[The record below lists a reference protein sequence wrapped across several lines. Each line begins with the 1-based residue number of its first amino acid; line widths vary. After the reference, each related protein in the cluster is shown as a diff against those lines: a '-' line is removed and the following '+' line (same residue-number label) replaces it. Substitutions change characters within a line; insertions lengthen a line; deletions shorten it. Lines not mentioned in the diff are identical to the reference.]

1 MGKGK
6 DKWPILLI
14 RLGQAVTVG
23 LAYYFVVGIPGLTSS
38 FVAIFVALLPFDL
51 IVAMPSISFGLR
63 HWRQFIRVLLP
74 RITGTAF
81 VLMMGLAFGLAFGLG
96 VRFGFPA
103 PLAGVLLVGL
113 SYTLATRIRG
123 NISSYVAVVGG
134 LTVFERLLA
143 NHLGSG
149 NLVDQMAP
157 VVLTIAVGTFAALLA
172 GWVVGLV
179 MGLITRSLLPR
190 GYKTLRSF
198 AYELPLEMQPFRE
211 VLKMET
217 DLALAEVNVAASCPL
232 VDRSLRDLRLR
243 EAYKTNVLA
252 IHRAGR
258 DIVVPGGEEVIKP
271 GDMVLLLVPVGRISQ
286 AANLLKGSAECG

>member
-1 MGKGK
+1 
-6 DKWPILLI
+6 
-14 RLGQAVTVG
+14 
-23 LAYYFVVGIPGLTSS
+23 
-38 FVAIFVALLPFDL
+38 
-51 IVAMPSISFGLR
+51 
-63 HWRQFIRVLLP
+63 
-74 RITGTAF
+74 
-81 VLMMGLAFGLAFGLG
+81 
-96 VRFGFPA
+96 
-103 PLAGVLLVGL
+103 
-113 SYTLATRIRG
+113 
-123 NISSYVAVVGG
+123 
-134 LTVFERLLA
+134 
-143 NHLGSG
+143 
-149 NLVDQMAP
+149 MAP

-252 IHRAGR
+252 IHCAGGTR
-258 DIVVPGGEEVIKP
+258 RPRRKLSNREIWFSF
-271 GDMVLLLVPVGRISQ
+271 RSQ
-286 AANLLKGSAECG
+286 ASAANLLRAGSGTI

>member
-96 VRFGFPA
+96 VRFGFPRPSPA
-103 PLAGVLLVGL
+103 CCWLACP
-113 SYTLATRIRG
+113 TRWR
-123 NISSYVAVVGG
+123 
-134 LTVFERLLA
+134 R
-143 NHLGSG
+143 
-149 NLVDQMAP
+149 
-157 VVLTIAVGTFAALLA
+157 FAATSPA
-172 GWVVGLV
+172 MW
-179 MGLITRSLLPR
+179 RWW
-190 GYKTLRSF
+190 
-198 AYELPLEMQPFRE
+198 
-211 VLKMET
+211 
-217 DLALAEVNVAASCPL
+217 
-232 VDRSLRDLRLR
+232 
-243 EAYKTNVLA
+243 EA
-252 IHRAGR
+252 
-258 DIVVPGGEEVIKP
+258 
-271 GDMVLLLVPVGRISQ
+271 
-286 AANLLKGSAECG
+286 